1 MRPLAALASFALTL
15 SVLALAACDQ
25 KPAAQ
30 ADGAKPAETAAPAAA
45 PGVAGPHYDT
55 SEASNEKFLADYAAQ
70 PGVIRTG
77 DGLLYKV
84 IKSGTGKTPLT
95 TADMVTVL
103 YKGQLINGSVFDQ
116 TTPANPADPNSGPR
130 SFPAGALIPGWVQAL
145 SMMKEG
151 DEWELVIPYA
161 LAYGEEGRPPV
172 IPAKQ
177 TLVFRMTLQKVDF
190 AQ

>member
-1 MRPLAALASFALTL
+1 MRLLPAALLCA
-15 SVLALAACDQ
+15 LALAGCDQ
-25 KPAAQ
+25 KPAEK
-30 ADGAKPAETAAPAAA
+30 ADAAKPGQTQAAA
-45 PGVAGPHYDT
+45 PGVPGPHYDT
-55 SEASNEKFLADYAAQ
+55 SEAANQKFLADYAAQ
-70 PGVIRTG
+70 PGVIKTG

-95 TADMVTVL
+95 TADQVTVL

-116 TTPANPADPNSGPR
+116 TTPADPSDPNSGPR
-130 SFPAGALIPGWVQAL
+130 TFPAGALIPGWVQAL

-172 IPAKQ
+172 IPARQ
-177 TLVFRMTLQKVDF
+177 TLVFRMTLQKVEF

>member
-1 MRPLAALASFALTL
+1 MRPLLAAVFAFSALT
-15 SVLALAACDQ
+15 LAACDQ
-25 KPAAQ
+25 KPAEQAGEPKPAQ
-30 ADGAKPAETAAPAAA
+30 AAATA

-55 SEASNEKFLADYAAQ
+55 TEASNAKFLADYEKQ
-70 PGVIRTG
+70 PGVIKTG

-84 IKSGTGKTPLT
+84 IKAGTGKTPLT
-95 TADMVTVL
+95 TADQVTVL

-116 TTPANPADPNSGPR
+116 TVPADPADPNSGPR
-130 SFPAGALIPGWVQAL
+130 TFPAGGLIPGWVEAL
-145 SMMKEG
+145 AMMKEG

-177 TLVFRMTLQKVDF
+177 ALVFRMTLLKVEF